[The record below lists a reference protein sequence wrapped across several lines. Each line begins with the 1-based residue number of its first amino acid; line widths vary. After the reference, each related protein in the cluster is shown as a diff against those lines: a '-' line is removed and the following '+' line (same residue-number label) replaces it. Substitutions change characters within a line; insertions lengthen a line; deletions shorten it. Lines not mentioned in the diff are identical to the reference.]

1 MATTI
6 IGIELDR
13 SLVIKRLIKSW
24 PFLGLVATN
33 LLAICSKVLRI
44 EVSNHKFSFFKYK
57 LINIMEPVKGRNV
70 NSIV

>member
-1 MATTI
+1 MEEEKDHGEMATTI

-33 LLAICSKVLRI
+33 LLAVCSKVLR
-44 EVSNHKFSFFKYK
+44 FK
-57 LINIMEPVKGRNV
+57 
-70 NSIV
+70 S